1 MKLKT
6 KLVAILLACG
16 LIPLGTYGVVSYSKA
31 RESMSEITKHGSA
44 GLTRATE
51 RNLEAQRDARKS
63 QVEAYIGGLQNQI
76 VSMSEDLMVI
86 DLLKDLDH
94 GFHEWKE
101 AAQKDGSLAEARKQ
115 LATYYQGE
123 FATEYAKQ
131 NSGKTPDTATYL
143 SKLSDE
149 SALLQ
154 YHYVRANPNPLG
166 QKHLLDRSP
175 VENSYNKAHGEAHPI
190 LRKYLERFGLYD
202 IFLMDA
208 DDGHVVYTC
217 FKEVDFAT
225 CLGNGP
231 TSTTGLAEVWRKA
244 NGLKDRSAVLV
255 DFAPY
260 QPSYEAPASFMAAPI
275 YDGEEK
281 IGVIAFQMPLDK
293 ISQMMAARSGL
304 GETGETI
311 LVGSDYLPRSDSYLD
326 KENRNVVNA
335 FRNPDKGRI
344 KTVATQAVHERGET
358 GVVHMTDYRGKE
370 CVVAYTPVNVL
381 GHRWCLNAKMD
392 IEEALAAVAEM
403 STVSSASQ
411 ASLACWAFGLF
422 AAAGSVVATTAVW
435 YASSLTRPI
444 VKAAEFAKQ
453 IASGNLT
460 ATCETKASGEC
471 GQLIDAMNNMRSSL
485 RDMIGKL
492 TGNIG
497 VLANSST
504 QISSTATQLAAG
516 ADTTTSESSA
526 VTAAAEEMT
535 ASMTTVSSSTHQMTA
550 NVESVAAA
558 IEEMTASISDVA
570 QNAERAAG
578 VACEAARLTEISNE
592 KISLLGA
599 AANEIGKVIEVIQDI
614 AEQTNLLALNATI
627 EAARAGEAGKGF
639 AVVATEV
646 KELAKQTSEATDD
659 IARRVKAI
667 QETTGEAVKA
677 IGDIQSVIHNVSSVS
692 STIASAVAEQQQT
705 THEIARTVHETTSAV
720 QSVSRGIS
728 ESAVA
733 CREITKNMVRVDQAA
748 RETAQGAGHARLA
761 GTELHQI
768 AGELEGLV
776 KQFAV

>member
-6 KLVAILLACG
+6 KLVAILMACG
-16 LIPLGTYGVVSYSKA
+16 LIPLGIYGVVSYSKA
-31 RESMSEITKHGSA
+31 RVSMQALTDHGSA
-44 GLTRATE
+44 GLARATE
-51 RNLEAQRDARKS
+51 NNLVAIRDARKTL
-63 QVEAYIGGLQNQI
+63 VESYVVGLQNQV

-86 DLLKDLDH
+86 DLLKSLDH
-94 GFHEWKE
+94 GFHEWKD
-101 AAQKDGSLAEARKQ
+101 AADKDGSIPEFKKQ
-115 LATYYQGE
+115 LATYYNGE
-123 FATEYAKQ
+123 FTAEYAKQ
-131 NSGKTPDTATYL
+131 NQGKTPNTADFLT
-143 SKLSDE
+143 KLADE

-154 YHYVRANPNPLG
+154 YHYVRANTNPLG

-175 VENSYNKAHGEAHPI
+175 IENSYNVAHGKAHPI

-208 DDGHVVYTC
+208 DDGHVVYSC
-217 FKEVDFAT
+217 FKELDFAT
-225 CLGNGP
+225 CLSNGP
-231 TSTTGLAEVWRKA
+231 VANTGLAEVWHKA
-244 NGLKDRSAVLV
+244 RASKDRGAVMV
-255 DFAPY
+255 DFSPY
-260 QPSYEAPASFMAAPI
+260 FPSYEAPASFLAAPI
-275 YDGEEK
+275 FDGDEK

-293 ISQMMAARSGL
+293 ISQVLASRSGL
-304 GETGETI
+304 GKTGETI
-311 LVGSDYLPRSDSYLD
+311 LVGADYLPRSDAFHD
-326 KENRNVVNA
+326 KENRSVVNA
-335 FRNPDKGRI
+335 FRHPERGRI
-344 KTVATQAVHERGET
+344 KTPATEAVHERGET
-358 GVVHMTDYRGKE
+358 GVSRMPDCRG
-370 CVVAYTPVNVL
+370 VDSVIAFTPVEVL
-381 GHRWCLNAKMD
+381 GHTWCLIAKMD
-392 IEEALAAVAEM
+392 TEEAFTAVAGM
-403 STVSSASQ
+403 TTVSAESQ
-411 ASLACWAFGLF
+411 TSLAFWAFGLF
-422 AAAGSVVATTAVW
+422 AAAGSVVAVTAVW
-435 YASSLTRPI
+435 YAGSLTRPV
-444 VKAAEFAKQ
+444 VKAAEFAQ
-453 IASGNLT
+453 QVAAGNLT
-460 ATCETKASGEC
+460 SSCDVKATGEC

-497 VLANSST
+497 VLASSST
-504 QISSTATQLAAG
+504 QISTTATQLASG

-526 VTAAAEEMT
+526 VTAAAEQMSS
-535 ASMTTVSSSTHQMTA
+535 SMTSVSSSTHEMTS

-667 QETTGEAVKA
+667 QLTTGEAVKA
-677 IGDIQSVIHNVSSVS
+677 IGDIQSVIHNVSTVS
-692 STIASAVAEQQQT
+692 STIASAVAEQQKT

-748 RETAQGAGHARLA
+748 RETATGAGLARAA
-761 GTELHQI
+761 GTELHVL

>member
-6 KLVAILLACG
+6 KLVAIVLACG

-31 RESMSEITKHGSA
+31 RESMRSITEHGSD

-51 RNLEAQRDARKS
+51 QNLIAIRDSRKAQIES
-63 QVEAYIGGLQNQI
+63 YVSGLKNQI
-76 VSMSEDLMVI
+76 ESMSEDLMVV

-101 AAQKDGSLAEARKQ
+101 AADKDGSIADAKKQ
-115 LATYYQGE
+115 LATYYNGE
-123 FATEYAKQ
+123 FSTEYAKQ
-131 NSGKTPDTATYL
+131 NNGKTPNTSAYL
-143 SKLSDE
+143 SKLADE

-154 YHYVRANPNPLG
+154 YHYVRVNSNPLG

-175 VENSYNKAHGEAHPI
+175 VDNTYNKAHGEAHPI

-202 IFLMDA
+202 IFLMDS

-217 FKEVDFAT
+217 FKELDFAT
-225 CLGNGP
+225 CLTDGP
-231 TSTTGLAEVWRKA
+231 TANTGLAKVWQKA
-244 NGLKDRSAVLV
+244 RDAKDRNAVMV

-260 QPSYEAPASFMAAPI
+260 LPSYEAPASFIAAPI
-275 YDGEEK
+275 FDGDEK
-281 IGVIAFQMPLDK
+281 IGVIAFQMPLEK
-293 ISQMMAARSGL
+293 ISQVMASRSGL
-304 GETGETI
+304 GETGETLLI
-311 LVGSDYLPRSDSYLD
+311 GADYLPRSDTYHD
-326 KENRNVVNA
+326 KENRNVISA
-335 FRNPDKGRI
+335 FRNPEKGRV
-344 KTVATQAVHERGET
+344 KTAATQAVHERGES
-358 GVVHMTDYRGKE
+358 GVIRMTDYRGKD
-370 CVVAYTPVNVL
+370 CVVAFTPVDVL

-392 IEEALAAVAEM
+392 TSEALAAVEGMTAVGDE
-403 STVSSASQ
+403 SQ
-411 ASLACWAFGLF
+411 ASLAFWAFGLF
-422 AAAGSVVATTAVW
+422 VAAGGVVAVTAVW
-435 YASSLTRPI
+435 YAGSLTRPI
-444 VKAAEFAKQ
+444 VKAAEFAQQ
-453 IASGNLT
+453 ISSGNLT
-460 ATCETKASGEC
+460 ASCDVQASGEC

-497 VLANSST
+497 VLASSST

-516 ADTTTSESSA
+516 AETTTSESSA
-526 VTAAAEEMT
+526 VTAAAEQMSS
-535 ASMTTVSSSTHQMTA
+535 SMTSVSSSTHEMTA

-578 VACEAARLTEISNE
+578 VAGEAARLTEISNE
-592 KISLLGA
+592 KITLLGA

-667 QETTGEAVKA
+667 QQTTGEAVKA
-677 IGDIQSVIHNVSSVS
+677 IGDIQSVIHNVSTVS
-692 STIASAVAEQQQT
+692 STIASAVSEQQKT

-720 QSVSRGIS
+720 QSVSRGIG

-748 RETAQGAGHARLA
+748 RETAIGASHARSA
-761 GTELHQI
+761 GTDLHHL